1 MRIENIAINDIAI
14 DTPGWDQFV
23 FTYPLK
29 AGKLIA
35 AIQTVGL
42 QQPVTLA
49 VVENRFYIVLGV
61 KRVLACRELS
71 RSEIPAIIRRTDSA
85 EAVLWL
91 SLHEKISA
99 APLNVMEKS
108 RVIVRF
114 SELWQND
121 LAALREKICPLLE
134 LPPTIESIETYLFLT
149 KLPERLHIKL
159 AAGELTPVHVALLSS
174 FRHDELEPVAEAFF
188 VKCQPS
194 MQEAREM
201 IENFSSVCAREECRP
216 GELLASDKLNA
227 LLNDSAITTRERTA
241 KVREW
246 LHTQRFPLLS
256 KTEKAFRA
264 LVASLEKKSGISI
277 HPPRGFEGDTCQVS
291 MKLSNEAEV
300 EKAAAALRQ
309 SLADKTWGKIFALLR
324 DGGFES
330 PE

>member
-14 DTPGWDQFV
+14 DTPGWDQFI
-23 FTYPLK
+23 FTYPLEP
-29 AGKLIA
+29 GKLTA

-61 KRVLACRELS
+61 KRVLACRELR

-108 RVIVRF
+108 RALMRF
-114 SELWQND
+114 KELWEND
-121 LAALREKICPLLE
+121 FTALREKICPLLE
-134 LPPTIESIETYLFLT
+134 LPPTIDSIEIYLFLAR
-149 KLPERLHIKL
+149 LPEWLQMKL
-159 AAGELTPVHVALLSS
+159 ATGELAPAHVALLSS
-174 FRHDELEPVAEAFF
+174 FRHDEIESMAQELF
-188 VKCQPS
+188 VRCQPS
-194 MQEAREM
+194 VQEAREM

-216 GELLASDKLNA
+216 GELLAFDKLNA
-227 LLNDSAITTRERTA
+227 LLNDSAISARERTA

-256 KTEKAFRA
+256 KTEKTFRS
-264 LVASLEKKSGISI
+264 LVAPVEKKSGISI

-300 EKAAAALRQ
+300 EKAATALKL
-309 SLADKTWGKIFALLR
+309 SLADNTWKKVFKLLR
-324 DGGFES
+324 DGGTES
-330 PE
+330 VE